1 MGIVGLP
8 NVGKSTFFNI
18 LCKMNVAAENYPFC
32 TIDPNLSRVVVP
44 DERFDFLVSAFK
56 TKSAIPA
63 VLTVTDIA
71 GLVKGAAEGA
81 GLGNAFLS
89 HIGAVDGIYHVCRA
103 FESDDI
109 VHVEGSV
116 EPTRDLDII
125 HNELR
130 KKDMAALASKMEPL
144 RKQAERGGA
153 ANKEAKETFTM
164 LSKFW
169 AWLEEGKDIRLGD
182 WSPAEVEEL
191 NTHMFLSAKPVIYL
205 VNMSEKAYI
214 AKKSKFLP
222 ALGDWLKARGTDD
235 KMIPF
240 SCEFEGKVRKRR
252 RGSGGGGRRRRRRE
266 KAPRAGASAAPK
278 PSPPP
283 LFAQLAGMSEAEAAA
298 YCESVGAKSA
308 LPRIIKTGYSA
319 LGLVHYFTASANEV
333 RAWSVKKDTPAPK
346 AAAVIH
352 GDFEKHFI
360 SSDIYTFADFKE
372 LGSEANVRAAGK
384 LRAEGRKYEVQD
396 GDSACG
402 GARAARAQRG
412 PAQSSRKLRS
422 SPAPFRPFVDSL
434 LLEGRVLTPLSS
446 VVISSSVVMVGGR
459 MS

>member
-1 MGIVGLP
+1 M
-8 NVGKSTFFNI
+8 
-18 LCKMNVAAENYPFC
+18 
-32 TIDPNLSRVVVP
+32 
-44 DERFDFLVSAFK
+44 
-56 TKSAIPA
+56 
-63 VLTVTDIA
+63 LT
-71 GLVKGAAEGA
+71 
-81 GLGNAFLS
+81 
-89 HIGAVDGIYHVCRA
+89 
-103 FESDDI
+103 
-109 VHVEGSV
+109 
-116 EPTRDLDII
+116 
-125 HNELR
+125 
-130 KKDMAALASKMEPL
+130 
-144 RKQAERGGA
+144 
-153 ANKEAKETFTM
+153 
-164 LSKFW
+164 KFW
-169 AWLEEGKDIRLGD
+169 TWLDEGKDIRLGD

-402 GARAARAQRG
+402 GARAARAQRARAAR
-412 PAQSSRKLRS
+412 AQTPL
-422 SPAPFRPFVDSL
+422 FTRPFPPL
-434 LLEGRVLTPLSS
+434 L
-446 VVISSSVVMVGGR
+446 
-459 MS
+459 

>member
-153 ANKEAKETFTM
+153 ANKEAKEAFTM

-252 RGSGGGGRRRRRRE
+252 RGSGGGGRRRRRRRE
-266 KAPRAGASAAPK
+266 KAPRAGAPK
-278 PSPPP
+278 TSPPP

-372 LGSEANVRAAGK
+372 LGSEASVRAAGK

-402 GARAARAQRG
+402 GTRAARARTQRG
-412 PAQSSRKLRS
+412 PAQSARKLH
-422 SPAPFRPFVDSL
+422 P
-434 LLEGRVLTPLSS
+434 PLSFPPS
-446 VVISSSVVMVGGR
+446 TVCYWKVAC
-459 MS
+459 

>member
-1 MGIVGLP
+1 M
-8 NVGKSTFFNI
+8 TEED
-18 LCKMNVAAENYPFC
+18 AA
-32 TIDPNLSRVVVP
+32 
-44 DERFDFLVSAFK
+44 K
-56 TKSAIPA
+56 
-63 VLTVTDIA
+63 
-71 GLVKGAAEGA
+71 
-81 GLGNAFLS
+81 
-89 HIGAVDGIYHVCRA
+89 
-103 FESDDI
+103 
-109 VHVEGSV
+109 
-116 EPTRDLDII
+116 
-125 HNELR
+125 
-130 KKDMAALASKMEPL
+130 
-144 RKQAERGGA
+144 
-153 ANKEAKETFTM
+153 
-164 LSKFW
+164 
-169 AWLEEGKDIRLGD
+169 
-182 WSPAEVEEL
+182 
-191 NTHMFLSAKPVIYL
+191 
-205 VNMSEKAYI
+205 
-214 AKKSKFLP
+214 
-222 ALGDWLKARGTDD
+222 
-235 KMIPF
+235 
-240 SCEFEGKVRKRR
+240 
-252 RGSGGGGRRRRRRE
+252 
-266 KAPRAGASAAPK
+266 
-278 PSPPP
+278 
-283 LFAQLAGMSEAEAAA
+283 

-459 MS
+459 RS